1 MDEPVDDHDPN
12 PHDLA
17 AERAV
22 LGAMMLEPI
31 AAARGTE
38 ILAAED
44 FYRPAHTAIFDAI
57 GRGVLRREPTDAA
70 AVAVR
75 LGPSLTRI
83 GGAPYLHD
91 LISQAPIG
99 STLAWYAQTVTD
111 RARMRRLI
119 EAGTRITQLGRD
131 TQRDPGEAAAMAAK
145 YLAEATDARN
155 ASDPIPWAEV
165 INPAMRSIERASKA
179 GTTPG
184 LTTGVAMLDTMIG
197 GLRGGQ
203 LIIVAGRPGMGKSQ
217 VAGDWARR
225 ATIHSARP
233 ACVFSLEMGRDE
245 LYNRIISA
253 ETGVSLARIT
263 RGHLTDGEWTALA
276 RRSGET
282 EDAPLYLD
290 DSAPMTLHD
299 IITKAR
305 RLHARTR
312 LSLIVI
318 DYLQLVT
325 LGGRRTNDI
334 NREREVSEISRGLK
348 LLAKELNVP
357 VVAAAQLNRNV
368 EQRHDKRPVLSDLRE
383 SGSVE
388 QDSDIVVM
396 LYRDDYYNAKS
407 VRPNE
412 LDMIVTKHRG
422 GPQGT
427 VVAIADFAHGRI
439 KDPNPQCAP
448 WPTLM
453 DPEGQ

>member
-1 MDEPVDDHDPN
+1 MHDDPEQDYDPT

-31 AAARGTE
+31 AATRGTE
-38 ILAAED
+38 LLRAED
-44 FYRPAHTAIFDAI
+44 FYRPAHVAVFEAVA
-57 GRGVLRREPTDAA
+57 RGVLLREPTDAA

-75 LGPSLTRI
+75 LGPSLPRV
-83 GGAPYLHD
+83 GGAPFLHD
-91 LISQAPIG
+91 LIANAPV
-99 STLAWYAQTVTD
+99 SANLAWYAQTVTD

-119 EAGTRITQLGRD
+119 EAGTRIAQIGHD
-131 TQRDPGEAAAMAAK
+131 VQRDPGEAAALAGK
-145 YLAEATDARN
+145 YLAEACDAR
-155 ASDPIPWAEV
+155 SSTDPVAWADV
-165 INPAMRSIERASKA
+165 ITPAVDAIERASKA
-179 GTTPG
+179 GATPG
-184 LTTGVAMLDTMIG
+184 LTTGVTLLDKMIG

-225 ATIHSARP
+225 ATFHSRRSA
-233 ACVFSLEMGRDE
+233 AVFNLEMSRDE
-245 LYNRIISA
+245 MFNRLISA

-263 RGHLTDGEWTALA
+263 RGHLTDDEWSKLA

-282 EDAPLYLD
+282 EDTPLYLD

-299 IITKAR
+299 IVAKAR
-305 RLHARTR
+305 RLHARR
-312 LSLIVI
+312 KLSLIVV

-368 EQRHDKRPVLSDLRE
+368 EARHDKRPVLSDLRE

-388 QDSDIVVM
+388 QDADIVVM

-412 LDMIVTKHRG
+412 LDLIVTKHRG
-422 GPQGT
+422 GPSGT

-439 KDPNPQCAP
+439 LDPNP
-448 WPTLM
+448 
-453 DPEGQ
+453 EGRT